1 MELRSHFSGLA
12 GRLFLLNL
20 VRLAV
25 AVIGV
30 AIMGFAVLELRSA
43 AHWVDHSD
51 RVLAQSDVIERST
64 IDLETGARGYLL
76 TAGVRFLEPTRVA
89 QAQLPGELARLRQLV
104 SDDNA
109 QERRATA
116 LAAAVS
122 AYQSSWLAPTL
133 FPGPSG
139 PTQLRLAL
147 SNGKQKMDALR
158 SRFATFNAV
167 ETALRSRREAH
178 ARLVEKVVAA
188 LAAAAVAGLLISAL
202 LSARWTRRR
211 VVDPLLQLRHAI
223 EEFDATE
230 HDRTRA
236 AQDGFAEV
244 GDLARAFNEMSDELS
259 QSRDQAQVL
268 TAELA
273 LQART
278 DFLTGLANRRQFELE
293 LARACAS
300 ARRYQTPLSLLS
312 LDVDRFKTINDTHG
326 HAAGDSALQIV
337 AAICRANTRASDLIA
352 RVGGDEFAILMP
364 QTARHG
370 ANTVA
375 ASIQQALIS
384 HPPNAQIGSLTVSVG
399 VAAASG
405 DAQADELAG
414 AADAEMYNNKRLSQE
429 SRRNDAA
436 RVS

>member
-1 MELRSHFSGLA
+1 
-12 GRLFLLNL
+12 
-20 VRLAV
+20 
-25 AVIGV
+25 
-30 AIMGFAVLELRSA
+30 
-43 AHWVDHSD
+43 
-51 RVLAQSDVIERST
+51 
-64 IDLETGARGYLL
+64 
-76 TAGVRFLEPTRVA
+76 
-89 QAQLPGELARLRQLV
+89 
-104 SDDNA
+104 
-109 QERRATA
+109 
-116 LAAAVS
+116 
-122 AYQSSWLAPTL
+122 
-133 FPGPSG
+133 
-139 PTQLRLAL
+139 
-147 SNGKQKMDALR
+147 
-158 SRFATFNAV
+158 
-167 ETALRSRREAH
+167 
-178 ARLVEKVVAA
+178 
-188 LAAAAVAGLLISAL
+188 
-202 LSARWTRRR
+202 
-211 VVDPLLQLRHAI
+211 
-223 EEFDATE
+223 
-230 HDRTRA
+230 
-236 AQDGFAEV
+236 
-244 GDLARAFNEMSDELS
+244 MSDELS